1 MDFTDPTIIFWSP
14 IAAFAVIG
22 LFILA
27 LGRLLI
33 GRGRARGS
41 DDLDR
46 APRLVFGPLTLGL
59 AGVLPISSEARS
71 ELRRDLHRAGYYRP
85 FSTEQFLAIRNALA
99 IGWTMLTLSVLI
111 IAFEPV
117 NDPTTPIVI
126 IGLVV
131 LVLLYGIPRLWL
143 GGQARRRVKRIQ
155 IQLPDGLDMIT
166 MCMTGG
172 LSLYTAL
179 QRVGEELRGTH
190 PDLSLELDIV
200 RRQAEA
206 HSLEQALE
214 QFAKRIDAQEIQS
227 FAALVSQTE
236 RLGSNVSGALKDYAD
251 SVRRSF
257 RQRAEER
264 GNRSSV
270 QMMLPVALCLAP
282 PVYILLLAPAAIEMR
297 DFIVRENRPG
307 GVLRPVDAQRAAFS
321 GAADGD
327 SAAAADAGDD
337 ATP

>member
-71 ELRRDLHRAGYYRP
+71 AGYYRP

-155 IQLPDGLDMIT
+155 IQLPDGLDM
-166 MCMTGG
+166 
-172 LSLYTAL
+172 
-179 QRVGEELRGTH
+179 
-190 PDLSLELDIV
+190 
-200 RRQAEA
+200 
-206 HSLEQALE
+206 
-214 QFAKRIDAQEIQS
+214 
-227 FAALVSQTE
+227 
-236 RLGSNVSGALKDYAD
+236 
-251 SVRRSF
+251 
-257 RQRAEER
+257 
-264 GNRSSV
+264 
-270 QMMLPVALCLAP
+270 
-282 PVYILLLAPAAIEMR
+282 
-297 DFIVRENRPG
+297 
-307 GVLRPVDAQRAAFS
+307 
-321 GAADGD
+321 
-327 SAAAADAGDD
+327 
-337 ATP
+337 